1 METFFVKF
9 NAGSLD
15 LSALVTTAN
24 HCRMFKVELVTE
36 ERNPIV
42 LSRSLKGD
50 WVVVEPGE
58 RTLSDKDFQE
68 LERAID
74 DFLYKFY
81 SAKHIMVLTDFS
93 VAAENAVSYAALLSR
108 QLRST
113 KLVLYHSYES
123 ILMPVSTGFAPV
135 GPGFTESAEVS
146 HEKMQSLKEMLTQQ
160 VLPTT
165 KVESRTDDRTLVP
178 AVNMLVQQLRTGL
191 VVVGMTG
198 KSMLE
203 RVIIGSHALDLAEN
217 CLAPLLIVPAAAA
230 SFQKIERVVFAC
242 DLKEVL
248 KFTPVHA
255 IRTFVNALQA
265 SVLILNV
272 DHRGGDF
279 KPEEMEQLKALH
291 ELWDD
296 QQPEYHY
303 ITHEDVAEGIME
315 FAEKQAAQLVITIP
329 RVYGFLEGF
338 FHQRVTN
345 RLANRLR
352 LPLMLFRAEF

>member
-24 HCRMFKVELVTE
+24 HCRVFKVELVTN
-36 ERNPIV
+36 ERDPIV
-42 LSRSLKGD
+42 MSRSIKGD
-50 WVVVEPGE
+50 WTVVERGQ

-68 LERAID
+68 LQRAIEV
-74 DFLYKFY
+74 FLYKSY
-81 SAKHIMVLTDFS
+81 SAKHILVLTDFS
-93 VAAENAVSYAALLSR
+93 VAAENAAQYAAALSR
-108 QLRST
+108 QLLSR

-146 HEKMQSLKEMLTQQ
+146 LEKMTRIKDMLGQQ
-160 VLPTT
+160 VLPST
-165 KVESRTDDRTLVP
+165 KIETRTDDRMLVP
-178 AVNMLVQQLRTGL
+178 AVNMLVQQLRIGL

-203 RVIIGSHALDLAEN
+203 RVIIGSNALDLAKE
-217 CLAPLLIVPAAAA
+217 CLAPLLIVPAGAA
-230 SFQKIERVVFAC
+230 FHKIEKVVFAC
-242 DLKEVL
+242 DMKEVL
-248 KFTPVHA
+248 KLTPVHA

-265 SVLILNV
+265 SLLILNV
-272 DHRGGDF
+272 DHRRGDF
-279 KPEEMEQLKALH
+279 EPDEMEQLKALH

-303 ITHEDVAEGIME
+303 VEHGDVAEGIIA

-329 RVYGFLEGF
+329 RVYGFLEGL
-338 FHQRVTN
+338 FHQRLTN
-345 RLANRLR
+345 RLAIRLR
-352 LPLMLFRAEF
+352 LPLMLFRAEL

>member
-24 HCRMFKVELVTE
+24 HCRVFKVELVTN
-36 ERNPIV
+36 ERDPIV
-42 LSRSLKGD
+42 LSRSFKGD
-50 WVVVEPGE
+50 WTVVERGQ

-68 LERAID
+68 LEKAID
-74 DFLYKFY
+74 NFLYKFY
-81 SAKHIMVLTDFS
+81 SGKHLMVLTDFS
-93 VAAENAVSYAALLSR
+93 VAAENAAAYAALLSR
-108 QLRST
+108 QLLST

-165 KVESRTDDRTLVP
+165 KIESRTDDRTLVP

-203 RVIIGSHALDLAEN
+203 RVIVGSHALDLAKN
-217 CLAPLLIVPAAAA
+217 CLAPLLMVPAAAA
-230 SFQKIERVVFAC
+230 FQKIERVVFAC

-248 KFTPVHA
+248 KLTPVHA

-265 SVLILNV
+265 SLLILNV

-279 KPEEMEQLKALH
+279 KSEEMEQLKALH

-296 QQPEYHY
+296 QQPAYHY
-303 ITHEDVAEGIME
+303 IAHEDVAEGIIA
-315 FAEKQAAQLVITIP
+315 FADKQAAQLVITIP

-352 LPLMLFRAEF
+352 LPLMLFRAEL